1 MNKKFKEQTR
11 FKININNMTKEN
23 FNKMNNR

>member
-23 FNKMNNR
+23 FNKMINR